1 MRVFDIT
8 FVIDLM
14 NSDPNALKIAQGIDQ
29 ESSVAALSVIS
40 VHEFLLGIYIR
51 YLGKEVL
58 KTKLESAERDL
69 APFVILP
76 LTYEIVEESAKIQAS
91 ITKKGTVVGINDIYI
106 AATAVVT
113 KSPIVTRNVSHFDH
127 IQRLTIESY

>member
-1 MRVFDIT
+1 MRVFDTT

>member
-1 MRVFDIT
+1 
-8 FVIDLM
+8 M

>member
-1 MRVFDIT
+1 
-8 FVIDLM
+8 M

-40 VHEFLLGIYIR
+40 VHEFLLGIHIR